1 MVVQRGDHGTFTR
14 GELVL
19 WAVFLVVGCYLLV
32 MGVIPATQAER
43 AQAIELQHL
52 ERETQKLT
60 RDLNLL
66 NLMEGGLRKD
76 PGLVEQ
82 QLRDRGYT
90 PEGATRVVA
99 DPDTGR

>member
-1 MVVQRGDHGTFTR
+1 MVGPRTKQGAFTR

-19 WAVFLVVGCYLLV
+19 WGVFLAVGCYLLV

-43 AQAIELQHL
+43 AQALELQSL
-52 ERETQKLT
+52 ERETRKLT
-60 RDLNLL
+60 RDLILL
-66 NLMEGGLRKD
+66 NLMEGGLRED

-82 QLRDRGYT
+82 QLRNRGYT
-90 PEGATRVVA
+90 PKGATRVVA